1 MDAFVAKP
9 PILNAIGLIT
19 EFKHKVGI
27 GAFNVI
33 LGRGLIIIV
42 KLEVE
47 AVWQIIGF
55 AINV

>member
-33 LGRGLIIIV
+33 LGRGFITIV

-47 AVWQIIGF
+47 AVWHMAGF
-55 AINV
+55 AIKV